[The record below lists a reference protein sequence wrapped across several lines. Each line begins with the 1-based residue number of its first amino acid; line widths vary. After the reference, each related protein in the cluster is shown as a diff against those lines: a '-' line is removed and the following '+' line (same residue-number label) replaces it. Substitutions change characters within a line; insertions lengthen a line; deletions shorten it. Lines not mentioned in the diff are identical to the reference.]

1 MDVNGLE
8 FLLFLHNLFRLC
20 ARALTS
26 TVRRSTELDNA
37 RRRNEEQRELL
48 IMRCTIATTT
58 SVYRLR
64 SIAIERHRI
73 CAIIFR
79 GVVGQKSDNII
90 QRNGSDCLIQS
101 PSLEPFESPRFAQF
115 IAFWSW
121 DGRTRTRST
130 RNCSSKRSYNVDA
143 EQRHGKPREV
153 SFARFNYVETIE
165 ELDWGRSPLARELFV
180 RATVTAS
187 PVLSSYYV
195 VNEGT
200 PSSKISFSLPFLSA
214 FASCELERSLWD
226 FLLFSIE
233 APQHV
238 WLINVSDRSTAI
250 CCIHLHHL

>member
-1 MDVNGLE
+1 MDVNGLK

-26 TVRRSTELDNA
+26 TVRRSTEWTMLG
-37 RRRNEEQRELL
+37 EETRKSELL

-64 SIAIERHRI
+64 SIAIGRHRI

-121 DGRTRTRST
+121 DGRTRTRSS
-130 RNCSSKRSYNVDA
+130 RNCSCKRSYNVDA

-153 SFARFNYVETIE
+153 SFARFNYV
-165 ELDWGRSPLARELFV
+165 
-180 RATVTAS
+180 
-187 PVLSSYYV
+187 
-195 VNEGT
+195 
-200 PSSKISFSLPFLSA
+200 
-214 FASCELERSLWD
+214 
-226 FLLFSIE
+226 
-233 APQHV
+233 
-238 WLINVSDRSTAI
+238 
-250 CCIHLHHL
+250 